1 MSSGPA
7 RRRLALRTALA
18 ALALGLGAC
27 GEDPGPLQIAT
38 PDAALFGTEV
48 YPVLLRD
55 CGFHA
60 CHGSTERFF
69 QVFGPGRGRFL
80 PTTMPLDPATPE
92 EIAHTYE
99 RARSMIEAKSPDLSL
114 LLRKPLAVEAGGTG
128 HEGTDELGR
137 NVYQTQMDPN
147 YTVLARW
154 VFAPPAVPTTM
165 LPGTTPPGTMP

>member
-1 MSSGPA
+1 MTATSLQ
-7 RRRLALRTALA
+7 RRLLVRGTAAALL
-18 ALALGLGAC
+18 ALALMGC

-38 PDAALFGTEV
+38 PDRALFEAQV

-60 CHGSTERFF
+60 CHGTTERFF
-69 QVFGPGRGRFL
+69 QVLGSGRGRLL
-80 PTTMPLDPATPE
+80 PTTMALDSATPE

-99 RARSMIEAKSPDLSL
+99 RARSMIDTKSPDLSL

-147 YTVLARW
+147 YLVLAGW
-154 VFAPPAVPTTM
+154 VFAPAAPAA
-165 LPGTTPPGTMP
+165 LPGMMSP